1 MLEAQ
6 EDKLKRGI
14 ARLIDSYVQEYIG
27 QEEFEPRIKAMKQ
40 NLKMVEEQK
49 KKTFEQKK
57 LTQEFTLVVT
67 NLEGFSSSINSS
79 LDNAYWL
86 TKRDII
92 RMLVKRIEINF
103 EDVNIVFRVK
113 ELPDSSHGEKNQYL
127 QCCRGS
133 YPATC

>member
-1 MLEAQ
+1 
-6 EDKLKRGI
+6 
-14 ARLIDSYVQEYIG
+14 
-27 QEEFEPRIKAMKQ
+27 MKQ

-49 KKTFEQKK
+49 KKTFDQKK

-79 LDNAYWL
+79 LDNADWL
-86 TKRDII
+86 TKRDSI
-92 RMLVKRIEINF
+92 RTLVKRIEINF

-127 QCCRGS
+127 QCCCRGS
-133 YPATC
+133 HPATC